1 MTFGGLQQVR
11 GLYHATCAKHGT
23 TPDRLMCS
31 YFIHL
36 ADNDAQEQ
44 AARARQIRYYREC
57 ALPALPGD
65 PATAPPSYRYFITMV
80 ERLKKVEPEDLTE
93 NSVLLGSPARI
104 IDVLKKVEATGFD
117 EVILY
122 FNLGLKPHTQVKDDI
137 ARFMEQVAP
146 AFQ

>member
-1 MTFGGLQQVR
+1 VQLFL
-11 GLYHATCAKHGT
+11 
-23 TPDRLMCS
+23 
-31 YFIHL
+31 HL

-80 ERLKKVEPEDLTE
+80 ERLQKVEPEDLTE
-93 NSVLLGSPARI
+93 NSVLLGSPAHI
-104 IDVLKKVEATGFD
+104 ADVLKKVEATGFE
-117 EVILY
+117 EVIPY
-122 FNLGLKPHTQVKDDI
+122 FNLGLKPHTQVKDDM